1 MKWEK
6 AIGLGLSLLI
16 VLASC
21 KKNRMDAPGTN
32 PTGPNTPPTVP
43 TGPYIYIGGSVN
55 SKAAYWKIASNVQ
68 DITPIPVAN
77 ASRITSV
84 VVSDTN
90 VYMAGPSNAS
100 GVYWKNGVPVS
111 VANASEIDYLALS
124 GTDVYGAGFDNS
136 GNIAYWDGNNEVNL
150 ENTLPAGI
158 GYSMG
163 LTGIAVSGN
172 DAYVTGSLLFI
183 QMPGDTSYYGNSA
196 VYWKNSNIY
205 YLNNHGFGGV
215 YYPSTSGLALSGKD
229 VYVAGNIDID
239 ADTMAWCG
247 YWKDSVKISLAN
259 RSGDNYASANA
270 VAVSGNDV
278 YVVGTMLSTGFSA
291 VYWKNG
297 NMVTLPSGAAAVAI
311 AISGSDVYIL
321 GSDNEGN
328 TVVWKNGVIAV
339 TLGQVTATCLAIG
352 N

>member
-16 VLASC
+16 ILASC

-32 PTGPNTPPTVP
+32 PPTPPVTP

-68 DITPIPVAN
+68 DLTPIPVKG
-77 ASRITSV
+77 ASRITSIL
-84 VVSDTN
+84 VSDTS

-100 GVYWKNGVPVS
+100 GVYWKNGTPVS
-111 VANASEIDYLALS
+111 VANASEIDYLTLS
-124 GTDVYGAGFDNS
+124 GTDVYGVGFDNG
-136 GNIAYWDGNNEVNL
+136 GNIAYWDGNHEISLN
-150 ENTLPAGI
+150 NTMPAGI
-158 GYSMG
+158 GYSVG
-163 LTGIAVSGN
+163 LTGIAVSGS
-172 DAYVTGSLLFI
+172 DVYITGSLFFI

-196 VYWKNSNIY
+196 VYWKNGGIN
-205 YLNNHGFGGV
+205 YLNNHGYGGV
-215 YYPSTSGLALSGKD
+215 YYPSTSGLALSGRD
-229 VYVAGNIDID
+229 LYVAGNINID

-247 YWKDSVKISLAN
+247 YWKDSVKVSLVS
-259 RSGDNYASANA
+259 RSGNNYASASA

-278 YVVGTMLSTGFSA
+278 YVTGTMVSAGGFSA

-297 NMVTLPSGAAAVAI
+297 NMVTLASGGQATAI
-311 AISGSDVYIL
+311 TISGSDVYVL
-321 GSDNEGN
+321 GSDSEGN
-328 TVVWKNGVIAV
+328 TVVWKNGILVV